1 MRRPPTR
8 VGGARSFVGLV
19 GLLGLVGCSP
29 GTAAPA
35 PAPTTAAGTT
45 AAATTT
51 APAPPAYVL
60 PATCSELL
68 TLTQVDAAI
77 GARLPG
83 ETSYVVGEP
92 EPGIGRTGRVSC
104 GFGVT
109 PATGTAGPSAP
120 LLEVSVFTYTDP
132 GAAADR
138 VDVLVEA
145 AAGQGV
151 RSSPAAVPGAD
162 AVLLSAVGDTTL
174 VATVGAR
181 TYALTLL
188 PGLLDEPGTAAA
200 LARLAGDVVAAD
212 TPGPAGDT
220 TTCPRTTGSTGTST
234 G

>member
-1 MRRPPTR
+1 MRNIVVT
-8 VGGARSFVGLV
+8 GG
-19 GLLGLVGCSP
+19 
-29 GTAAPA
+29 GTGIGRAVAEAFAGQGDQVVITGRRADVLAA
-35 PAPTTAAGTT
+35 T
-45 AAATTT
+45 AAAIG
-51 APAPPAYVL
+51 PAVRAVPFDASDPAQVEAALADL
-60 PATCSELL
+60 P
-68 TLTQVDAAI
+68 
-77 GARLPG
+77 
-83 ETSYVVGEP
+83 
-92 EPGIGRTGRVSC
+92 
-104 GFGVT
+104 
-109 PATGTAGPSAP
+109 
-120 LLEVSVFTYTDP
+120 
-132 GAAADR
+132 DR

-145 AAGQGV
+145 AAGQGA

-220 TTCPRTTGSTGTST
+220 TTSPRTTGSTGTST